1 MPDGWP
7 TRRDA
12 RIGTVTS
19 FEDDR
24 GLGTVADEDGATFDF
39 HCTAIT
45 DGSRAVEVGRPVLFI
60 VAPGHRGRLE
70 ARRVVK
76 R

>member
-12 RIGTVTS
+12 RMGTVTS

-24 GLGTVADEDGATFDF
+24 GLGTVADEDGARF
-39 HCTAIT
+39 
-45 DGSRAVEVGRPVLFI
+45 L
-60 VAPGHRGRLE
+60 VAL
-70 ARRVVK
+70 A
-76 R
+76 